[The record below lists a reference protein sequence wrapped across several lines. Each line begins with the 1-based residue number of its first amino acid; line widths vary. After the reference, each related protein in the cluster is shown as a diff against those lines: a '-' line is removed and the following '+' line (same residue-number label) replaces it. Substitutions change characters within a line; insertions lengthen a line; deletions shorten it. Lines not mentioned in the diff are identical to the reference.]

1 MLRLLGE
8 APLTVGEIT
17 EILGLPQSTVSRHL
31 KTLRNTGLLMD
42 RREGSRVYIALIEPN
57 GNGDKGLA
65 DLLNSWLRSQPLE
78 TRLED
83 RLTQVIRA
91 RKGGEDTFERLAH
104 QWDDLRFRH
113 FGGVFHLEALCGLLP
128 NKWEVLD
135 MGTGTGYLLP
145 TLSRQFRRVL
155 AVDPSTAMLS
165 LARQRAERE
174 GLDNVEF
181 RAGRLEAI
189 PAADESVDAIL
200 ALLVFRHSLDPD
212 SSLAEIGRVLKCG
225 GRALIVDLEP
235 HDLTSFREA
244 MHEVVPG
251 IDPRSLASQMVQAE
265 LGNVRWK
272 RLISTGRDNRLG
284 PDLPA
289 PELFVM
295 TAEKPLY

>member
-1 MLRLLGE
+1 
-8 APLTVGEIT
+8 
-17 EILGLPQSTVSRHL
+17 
-31 KTLRNTGLLMD
+31 
-42 RREGSRVYIALIEPN
+42 
-57 GNGDKGLA
+57 
-65 DLLNSWLRSQPLE
+65 
-78 TRLED
+78 
-83 RLTQVIRA
+83 
-91 RKGGEDTFERLAH
+91 
-104 QWDDLRFRH
+104 
-113 FGGVFHLEALCGLLP
+113 
-128 NKWEVLD
+128 

-212 SSLAEIGRVLKCG
+212 SSLAEIARVLKRG

-265 LGNVRWK
+265 LGNRSLEK
-272 RLISTGRDNRLG
+272 ADQHGSRQSLG
-284 PDLPA
+284 A
-289 PELFVM
+289 RSSR
-295 TAEKPLY
+295 A